1 MFSFLVATSLRN
13 RLFVIAAALV
23 LVAYGSWMLP
33 RVPVDVFPDLNKP
46 TVTLMTEADGLAPQ
60 EVEQLVTYPLET
72 SMNGMPGVTRVR
84 SVSGV
89 GLSIVYVEFDWG
101 IDIYR
106 SRQLVAERLSLVGE
120 QLPEGVVPQMGPVTS
135 IMGEIM
141 LIAVTSDTASAMEI
155 REIADFVMRP
165 QLLTIAGVAQV
176 IPIGGEVRQYR
187 IVPNVAALQALGV
200 TYEQIEAAVARFGTN
215 TGGGFIDQNGREY
228 LIRNV
233 GMTRRLEDLRNTV
246 VAQDGAQAVF
256 LHQVA
261 QVDFAP
267 RVKRGDAG
275 FQGKPAVIV
284 SIQKQ
289 PGADTVDLT
298 ARIEQALADIQRT
311 LPDGVS
317 ATNLQFRQATF
328 IETSVDN
335 VKTVLVEAAVVVAVV
350 LILFLMNWRAT
361 FISLT
366 AIPISIL
373 VTVLVFAAFGLTINT
388 MTLGGLAIAI
398 GELVDDAVVDVENI
412 IRRLK
417 ENRTLA
423 VPRPVLEVIAS
434 ASQEVRS
441 GIVYATMIVILV
453 FIPLFA
459 LSGIEGRLFA
469 PLGVAYIVAILA
481 SLVTSITVTPVLAY
495 YLLSGKT
502 RSQHRDTFVV
512 RHLKRG
518 NAALLEIAFSHR
530 TLLFATVALAVGA
543 ATYAATLLPRAFLPP
558 FNEGTLTISLAY
570 NPGIALAETHRLGT
584 IAENLIAEVPEVVS
598 VGRRTGR
605 AELDEHAEGVH
616 SSEID
621 VDLERSDRSK
631 DEVMAEIRSRLAIL
645 PASLNVG
652 QPISHR
658 LDHMLSGVRAEIA
671 LKIYGD
677 DLDRLLSL
685 ADGLRQR
692 LTGIPGLV
700 DLQVEKQVRIPQLR
714 VDVDHER
721 AALYGLTP
729 AAVTEALETMSNG
742 RTVSQIVE
750 GNRRFD
756 VVMRLSDQD
765 RSTTGLE
772 DLLIATPTGHV
783 PLRMIATVEETDG
796 PNQVLRENGQRR
808 IAVLGN
814 TDGERDMAAIVSD
827 IRAAIAAAEWPQGY
841 VTALEGTFQA
851 QEEASIRIGLLSL
864 VSLILIFVVLYSR
877 YQSGVLALIVMGN
890 IPLAL
895 IGSVIALNIAGQP
908 LSVAS
913 MIGFIT
919 LAGIS
924 ARNGILKVSH
934 YINLALYEGERFG
947 KDLVV
952 RGSLERLSP
961 VLMTAL
967 SAGLALIPLLVGAGE
982 PGREIL
988 HPVAVTIFGGLV
1000 SATLLDT
1007 FLTPVLFLAFGRKP
1021 LERILA
1027 GRAGRPKV
1035 VSKSAEAF

>member
-1 MFSFLVATSLRN
+1 MFSFLVTTSLRN

-23 LVAYGSWMLP
+23 LVAYGSWVLP

-60 EVEQLVTYPLET
+60 EVEQLVTYPIET

-101 IDIYR
+101 TDIYR
-106 SRQLVAERLSLVGE
+106 SRQLVAERLALVGE
-120 QLPEGVVPQMGPVTS
+120 QLPDGVVPQMGPVTS

-141 LIAVTSDTASAMEI
+141 LIAVTSDTVSAMEI

-187 IVPNVAALQALGV
+187 IIPNVAALQALGV

-233 GMTRRLEDLRNTV
+233 GVTQRLEDLRNTV
-246 VAQDGAQAVF
+246 VAKDGTQAVF

-261 QVDFAP
+261 HVDFAP

-275 FQGKPAVIV
+275 FKGKPAVIV

-311 LPDGVS
+311 LLDGVS

-335 VKTVLVEAAVVVAVV
+335 VKTVLVEAAVVVAIV
-350 LILFLMNWRAT
+350 LMLFLMNWRAT

-417 ENRTLA
+417 ENRLLPA
-423 VPRPVLEVIAS
+423 PRPVLEVIAS

-469 PLGVAYIVAILA
+469 PLGVAYIVSILA

-495 YLLSGKT
+495 YLLSGQT
-502 RSQHRDTFVV
+502 RAHHGDSFVV

-518 NAALLEIAFSHR
+518 NSALLEIAFRQR
-530 TLLFATVALAVGA
+530 TLLFATVALGVGVA
-543 ATYAATLLPRAFLPP
+543 AYAATLLPRAFLPP

-570 NPGIALAETHRLGT
+570 NPGIALAESHRLGT

-621 VDLERSDRSK
+621 VDLKRSDRPK
-631 DEVMAEIRSRLAIL
+631 EAVMADIRSRLAVL

-677 DLDRLLSL
+677 DLDRLRTL
-685 ADGLRQR
+685 ADGLRDR
-692 LTGIPGLV
+692 LSGIPGLV

-714 VDVDHER
+714 VDVDHDR

-772 DLLIATPTGHV
+772 DLLIATPNGHV
-783 PLRMIATVEETDG
+783 PLSMIATIEETDG
-796 PNQVLRENGQRR
+796 PNQILRENGQRR

-814 TDGERDMAAIVSD
+814 TDGERDMAAIVAD
-827 IRAAIAAAEWPQGY
+827 IRAAITATEWPQGY

-864 VSLILIFVVLYSR
+864 VSLVLIFVVLYSR

-895 IGSVIALNIAGQP
+895 IGSVIALNIADQP

-947 KDLVV
+947 KQLVV

-967 SAGLALIPLLVGAGE
+967 SAGLALIPLLIGAGE

-1027 GRAGRPKV
+1027 GRGKPAV
-1035 VSKSAEAF
+1035 VSTPVEAF